1 MQILTENNR
10 QERKTS
16 SHTAAEITILKT
28 KWNEDVKEE
37 LERNL
42 QTLSATK
49 KVGDAENNTRKSQ

>member
-1 MQILTENNR
+1 VQILTENNR

-49 KVGDAENNTRKSQ
+49 KVGRC